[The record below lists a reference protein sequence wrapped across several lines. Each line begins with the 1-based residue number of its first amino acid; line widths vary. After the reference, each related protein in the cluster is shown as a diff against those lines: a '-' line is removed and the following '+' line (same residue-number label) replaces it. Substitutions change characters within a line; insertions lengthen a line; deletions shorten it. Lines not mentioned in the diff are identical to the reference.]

1 MIIPSNSVVD
11 ELAVDLG
18 NTKKLLDDVDYRV
31 RWEKHQ
37 KQLKDKEEQQLQQV
51 RKSLWFLFLVFNLF
65 TIKGSDILLQ
75 THSHLSMHFE
85 T

>member
-51 RKSLWFLFLVFNLF
+51 RKVYDFFFNF
-65 TIKGSDILLQ
+65 
-75 THSHLSMHFE
+75 
-85 T
+85 